1 MDGYRD
7 PTAVDQALHHQ
18 SAGRVELGDDGDHIL
33 QVRCS
38 CSCMQSQMVSRQ
50 DHVLRMRLLL
60 LLHAGAPVQTRTT
73 PCW

>member
-18 SAGRVELGDDGDHIL
+18 SAGRVELGDEGEHIL

-38 CSCMQSQMVSRQ
+38 CFCMQSQMVSRQ
-50 DHVLRMRLLL
+50 DHVLQVRLLL
-60 LLHAGAPVQTRTT
+60 LLHRCNWLQSRTK